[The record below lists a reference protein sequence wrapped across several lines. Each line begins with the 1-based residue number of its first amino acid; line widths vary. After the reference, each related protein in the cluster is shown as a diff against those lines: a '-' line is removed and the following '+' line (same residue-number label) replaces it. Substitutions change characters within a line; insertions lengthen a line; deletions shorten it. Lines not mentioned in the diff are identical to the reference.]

1 MNEGAIIEATK
12 ALARR
17 LNGDL
22 GLVSAAVSQAI
33 TDFIPELEVDQRL
46 RELLGASVESNVE
59 NIVHMLAHNIPAD
72 HMEAP
77 SAALEYARRLAQ
89 NGVPIHALVR
99 AYRLG
104 QSRLLKESFVHI
116 HAMFD
121 EVEAS
126 MIYERIVV
134 ATFAYIDWISE
145 AIISIYQEERERWL
159 TDQQALRADVA
170 RQVVADKATD
180 LPGAE
185 KLLDYPFRQWHIG
198 AAIWTSESAS
208 GEPSGIERHAV
219 RLARQLRCSGSPL
232 VIPQDRSSSW
242 AWFPF
247 GQTEPDRIPFASA
260 IRELA
265 IPMRF
270 ALGSPAYGDSGFRT
284 TLRNAMCT
292 REVALASGEWAQT
305 VLTYPEISSVAL
317 LTRDISATKE
327 WVETTLGSLAID
339 DESHARLRETL
350 RVFLAHGSSYT
361 AAAAELVM
369 HKNSV
374 KYRIERATLEL
385 GRGLGCD
392 RLDVELALAACYRL
406 GKSVLRPSDDAPM
419 FVKPPFERLKIQPV

>member
-1 MNEGAIIEATK
+1 MPSLGGETSVDMDEGAIIEATK

-17 LNGDL
+17 LNRDL
-22 GLVSAAVSQAI
+22 GVVSASVSKAI
-33 TDFIPELEVDQRL
+33 SDSIPELEVDQRVH
-46 RELLGASVESNVE
+46 ELMGASVESNVE

-104 QSRLLKESFVHI
+104 QSRLLKEASVHI

-121 EVEAS
+121 EGEAS
-126 MIYERIVV
+126 VIFERIVV
-134 ATFAYIDWISE
+134 ETFAYIDWISE

-159 TDQQALRADVA
+159 SDQQALRADIV
-170 RQVVADKATD
+170 RQVMANKATD

-185 KLLDYPFRQWHIG
+185 KLLDYPFRQWHVG
-198 AAIWTSESAS
+198 AAIWSSETES
-208 GEPSGIERHAV
+208 GEHSGIERHAV
-219 RLARQLRCSGSPL
+219 QLARQLRCSGAPL

-247 GQTEPDRIPFASA
+247 GQTEPDRIPFSSA

-265 IPMRF
+265 IPLRF
-270 ALGSPAYGDSGFRT
+270 ALGSAGYGASGFRM
-284 TLRNAMCT
+284 TLRNAICT
-292 REVALASGEWAQT
+292 REVALASGELEQN

-317 LTRDISATKE
+317 LTRDLSATRE
-327 WVETTLGSLAID
+327 WVEMTLGPLAID
-339 DESHARLRETL
+339 DESQARLRETL
-350 RVFLAHGSSYT
+350 RVFLAHGASYT

-374 KYRIERATLEL
+374 KYRVERAIMEL
-385 GRGLGCD
+385 GRGLGSD
-392 RLDVELALAACYRL
+392 RLDVELALAACHWL
-406 GKSVLRPSDDAPM
+406 GKSVLRPAEAPG
-419 FVKPPFERLKIQPV
+419 